1 MMIDTSCKQ
10 ILCNMRSGLKRESVL
25 VIAIGLAIA
34 SSFYQLPKMSYID
47 SKVLILLFNLMILI
61 AAFKHYKV
69 LDYFASVLLNRSKNI
84 RQTSYLLVG
93 LTFVASMFM
102 TNDVALI
109 TFVPLTLSVGKK
121 LNQNVM
127 KWVVFQTL
135 AANLGSSLTPMG
147 NPQNLFLYTHFE
159 MNLFSFFKMTVGL
172 TLMAC
177 LFLGMLLK
185 KESQQEIKCQIP
197 LPVIQYKG
205 KVIGYIILFVF
216 VLASVVQII
225 DYKAVFVMVILYVV
239 ITNRGLFKEVDYIL
253 LVTFVGFFIFV
264 GNLAAIPQIKLYLEN
279 ILNHRGMTYLSGVL
293 LSQIISNVPA
303 TMLLVPF
310 TENWQELLIGVNVG
324 GMGTLIASMASLIS
338 YRLYIEAYKEEQK
351 AYFKLFTV
359 YNILGL
365 ILFTPIMGIWIWFIS

>member
-1 MMIDTSCKQ
+1 MIDTSCKQ
-10 ILCNMRSGLKRESVL
+10 ILCNMRSSLKRESVL

-216 VLASVVQII
+216 VLASVVHII

>member
-1 MMIDTSCKQ
+1 MIDTSCKQ
-10 ILCNMRSGLKRESVL
+10 ILCNMRSSLKRESVL

-34 SSFYQLPKMSYID
+34 SSFYQLPKISYID

-205 KVIGYIILFVF
+205 KVIGYIILFLF
-216 VLASVVQII
+216 VLASVVHII

-239 ITNRGLFKEVDYIL
+239 ITNRGLLKEVDYIL